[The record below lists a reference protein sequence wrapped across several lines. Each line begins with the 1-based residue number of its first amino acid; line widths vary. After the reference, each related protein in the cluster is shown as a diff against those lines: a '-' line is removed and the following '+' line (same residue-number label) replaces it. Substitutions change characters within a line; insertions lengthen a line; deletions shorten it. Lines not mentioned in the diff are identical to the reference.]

1 MKRLQ
6 SPPALR
12 RTLLQFAATSALTA
26 VSTTW
31 SGLAMAQESAWPSK
45 PIKLII
51 NFPPGSSPDVLG
63 RAVATPLAQALGQPV
78 VVENRAGAGGLVG
91 ADAAAKSP
99 GDGQT
104 LLMAAGSTMVIS
116 PHLTAKMP
124 FDVSRDLLPVA
135 AVARIEL
142 FLVVRSD
149 SPFNTFA
156 DFLRHAKANPG
167 RLSFGS
173 PGNGTTPHL
182 AGEMLKSQAGF
193 FAVHV
198 PYRGSSPALQDLLS
212 GQVDYLLDPG
222 IAFPHIR
229 AGKLRL
235 LAVAST
241 KRAELFPDTPTL
253 SELGLKGFDAGT
265 THGIYAPA
273 GTPAA
278 VIDRINREVN
288 RILAN
293 SSAIQPIKAIGAAAT
308 PLSSAEFTTVLAND
322 SRRYAAIVRERK
334 ITAD

>member
-1 MKRLQ
+1 MKHLQ
-6 SPPALR
+6 SPPASR
-12 RTLLQFAATSALTA
+12 RTLLQRVAASVIATAATS
-26 VSTTW
+26 W
-31 SGLAMAQESAWPSK
+31 IGLATAQEPAWPSK

-51 NFPPGSSPDVLG
+51 NFPPGSSPDVVG
-63 RAVATPLAQALGQPV
+63 RAVSTPLAQALGQPV

-99 GDGQT
+99 GDGHT

-116 PHLTAKMP
+116 PHITPKMP

-135 AVARIEL
+135 PGGRIQL
-142 FLVVRSD
+142 FLVVRSE
-149 SPFNTFA
+149 SPYKTFE

-167 RLSFGS
+167 KLSYGS

-235 LAVAST
+235 LAVASAS
-241 KRAELFPDTPTL
+241 RASLFPDAPTL

-265 THGIYAPA
+265 THGFYVPA

-278 VIDRINREVN
+278 VIERLNREIN

-293 SSAIQPIKAIGAAAT
+293 PTANQSIKAIGADPT
-308 PLSSAEFTTVLAND
+308 PLSTAEFTALLAND
-322 SRRYAAIVRERK
+322 SRRYASIVRERK
-334 ITAD
+334 ISAD